1 MLYRALQNGERDFV
15 RFAMVLL
22 VSCRALQNGERDV
35 GRVAM
40 VLMCFLVA
48 HSKTES
54 ATNKPTKP
62 LQNAQRRALRFG
74 ERDEKFTKP

>member
-1 MLYRALQNGERDFV
+1 MLYRALQNGERDIV

-22 VSCRALQNGERDV
+22 VFCRALQNGERDV
-35 GRVAM
+35 GRAAT

-48 HSKTES
+48 ISKTAS

-62 LQNAQRRALRFG
+62 SQNAKSRALRFG
-74 ERDEKFTKP
+74 ERDEKVTKP